1 VVAIPT
7 VAELADEIE
16 EIFNSPEDER
26 TGALMKLVEDTYREG
41 YRDCKIEEDTDMF
54 ARAFIILREL
64 NAKTVEITNFARRF
78 SKDDLQDVADFLAD
92 VVAAKTEL

>member
-1 VVAIPT
+1 VSIPT
-7 VAELADEIE
+7 VAELAGEIE

-26 TGALMKLVEDTYREG
+26 TGALMKLVEDAYREG
-41 YRDCKIEEDTDMF
+41 YGDCKIEEDTEMF

-64 NAKTVEITNFARRF
+64 NAKPIERVTNFASRF